1 MSGIAPVVD
10 LVQERRA
17 MVERMA
23 SENISSGSSSVP
35 QPQATALS
43 NSLVNAPLPAVDPR
57 TAVRPSDVQR
67 IAHAYSAPE
76 PAVATPD
83 GLSQLAQL
91 QQQQLALQQQLLLRD
106 QPPLW
111 RVALPY
117 VAMAVGTVGAFLFL
131 RWMFSAAP
139 GAPAGF
145 SPMTPEQ
152 HQVQQ
157 FIRQHLQSGND
168 EAMQA
173 LAVLAKQ
180 FKQ

>member
-1 MSGIAPVVD
+1 MSASTAD
-10 LVQERRA
+10 LVAERIA
-17 MVERMA
+17 MVNRMA
-23 SENISSGSSSVP
+23 AESSGSASVP

-43 NSLVNAPLPAVDPR
+43 NSVVNAPLPAVDPR

-76 PAVATPD
+76 PAMATPD

-91 QQQQLALQQQLLLRD
+91 QQQQLALQQQLMLRD
-106 QPPLW
+106 QPLMW

-131 RWMFSAAP
+131 RWCFSSAP
-139 GAPAGF
+139 MAGGIAT
-145 SPMTPEQ
+145 MTPEQ

-168 EAMQA
+168 EVTRA
-173 LAVLAKQ
+173 LQVLAQQ

>member
-1 MSGIAPVVD
+1 MSVD
-10 LVQERRA
+10 LVAERRA

-23 SENISSGSSSVP
+23 AESSGSASMP

-43 NSLVNAPLPAVDPR
+43 NSVVNAPLPAVDPR

-67 IAHAYSAPE
+67 IAQAYSAPE
-76 PAVATPD
+76 PAMATPD
-83 GLSQLAQL
+83 GLSQLAHL
-91 QQQQLALQQQLLLRD
+91 QQQQLALQQQLLQRD

-117 VAMAVGTVGAFLFL
+117 VAMAVGTVGAVLFL
-131 RWMFSAAP
+131 RWLFGQPSAP
-139 GAPAGF
+139 GAA
-145 SPMTPEQ
+145 SPLMTPEQ

-168 EAMQA
+168 EVTRA
-173 LAVLAKQ
+173 LQVLAQQ
-180 FKQ
+180 FKS